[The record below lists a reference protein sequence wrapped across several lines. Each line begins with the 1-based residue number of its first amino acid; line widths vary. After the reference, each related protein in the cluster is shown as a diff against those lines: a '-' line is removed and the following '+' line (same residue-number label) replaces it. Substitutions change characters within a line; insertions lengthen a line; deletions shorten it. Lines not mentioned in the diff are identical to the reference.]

1 MEFFASLKNRRSI
14 YAIDKQVEVKKE
26 DILKVVEEA
35 LKFTPSAFNSESQ
48 RIVLLFEEK
57 HDEFWEMVKAAI
69 KRVVKAEDFSK
80 SEEKINGFK
89 SGFGTVLFF
98 DDSETTKM
106 LTEKFPLYK
115 ENFIKWAV
123 EQNGMLQ
130 GNVWVGLESVGL
142 GASLQH
148 YNELIEEEVKKEFG
162 INKNWTLNAQMPF
175 GRVLEIPGEKPKKD
189 LKERLVVLG

>member
-189 LKERLVVLG
+189 LKDRLVVLG

>member
-48 RIVLLFEEK
+48 RLVLLFEEK

>member
-14 YAIDKQVEVKKE
+14 YAIDKNIEVKKE

-48 RIVLLFEEK
+48 RVVLLLEEK

-69 KRVVKAEDFSK
+69 KRVVKPEDFSK
-80 SEEKINGFK
+80 SEDKINGFK
-89 SGFGTVLFF
+89 NGFGTVLFF

-130 GNVWVGLESVGL
+130 GNVWVGLESIGL

-148 YNELIEEEVKKEFG
+148 YNELIEEEVKKAFG

-189 LKERLVVLG
+189 LKERLVVLQ

>member
-69 KRVVKAEDFSK
+69 KRVVKPEDFSK

-189 LKERLVVLG
+189 LKDRLVVLG

>member
-1 MEFFASLKNRRSI
+1 M
-14 YAIDKQVEVKKE
+14 
-26 DILKVVEEA
+26 
-35 LKFTPSAFNSESQ
+35 
-48 RIVLLFEEK
+48 
-57 HDEFWEMVKAAI
+57 
-69 KRVVKAEDFSK
+69 
-80 SEEKINGFK
+80 
-89 SGFGTVLFF
+89 FF

-148 YNELIEEEVKKEFG
+148 YNELIEEISSQDIDRNSFY
-162 INKNWTLNAQMPF
+162 
-175 GRVLEIPGEKPKKD
+175 
-189 LKERLVVLG
+189 

>member
-1 MEFFASLKNRRSI
+1 MEFFESLKKRRSI
-14 YAIDKQVEVKKE
+14 YAIDKQVELKKE
-26 DILKVVEEA
+26 SILEVIEEA
-35 LKFTPSAFNSESQ
+35 VRFTPSAFNSESQ
-48 RIVLLFEEK
+48 RVVLLFDKK
-57 HDEFWEMVKAAI
+57 HDEFWEMVKAQI
-69 KRVVKAEDFSK
+69 KKVVKPEDFPK

-89 SGFGTVLFF
+89 NGYGTVLFF
-98 DDSETTKM
+98 DDSETTIG
-106 LTEKFPLYK
+106 LTKKFPLYK

-130 GNVWVGLESVGL
+130 SNVWVGLESIGL

-162 INKNWTLNAQMPF
+162 INNNWTLNAQMPF

>member
-14 YAIDKQVEVKKE
+14 YAIDKQVEVKRE

-48 RIVLLFEEK
+48 RVVVLFDKK

-69 KRVVKAEDFSK
+69 KRVVKPEDFPT
-80 SEEKINGFK
+80 SEAKINAFK
-89 SGFGTVLFF
+89 NGYGTVMFF

-130 GNVWVGLESVGL
+130 GNVWVGLESIGL

-148 YNELIEEEVKKEFG
+148 YNELIEAEVKKEFG

-189 LKERLVVLG
+189 LKERLVVLQ